1 MVQTEVCV
9 RWSPATGGPFSC
21 ALTGCYG
28 CSLLCQGLSGLY
40 AGLTPALLGSTLSWG
55 LYFACY
61 AVAKEYQHSRGRR
74 KREGSSESQTGL
86 APGQHLLAAAQ
97 AGAVVTLVTN
107 PIWVAKTRLQLQRRA
122 GLGGASG
129 GGALYTGLWDTLRRT
144 AAEEG
149 VRGLYAGL
157 GPSLLLV
164 GHGALQFAAYETLRS
179 KLVEYRGRSGG
190 SGSVSGAGGSAQGSS
205 LSSAEFATL
214 GAAAKLFASGCT
226 YPVQVLRSRLQQR
239 LSSLAPGTPRAVV
252 PLIRR
257 LLAQG
262 GVMALYKGWVP
273 NVVRVIPG
281 SALTFV
287 VYEKTHNAL
296 RQHAARARREEEGDH
311 SS

>member
-1 MVQTEVCV
+1 MTRERCHL
-9 RWSPATGGPFSC
+9 GC
-21 ALTGCYG
+21 ALPP
-28 CSLLCQGLSGLY
+28 QGLSGLY

-61 AVAKEYQHSRGRR
+61 AVAKEYQHSRGRGR
-74 KREGSSESQTGL
+74 GDAGREAQPGL

-122 GLGGASG
+122 GQAAAG
-129 GGALYTGLWDTLRRT
+129 GGPLYTGLWDTLTRT

-179 KLVEYRGRSGG
+179 RLLEHRSRGGRGSSGG
-190 SGSVSGAGGSAQGSS
+190 GAPGPATS
-205 LSSAEFATL
+205 LSSAEFAAL
-214 GAAAKLFASGCT
+214 GAVAKLFASGCT

-252 PLIRR
+252 PIIRR

-262 GVMALYKGWVP
+262 GVAALYKGWVP

-287 VYEKTHNAL
+287 VYEHTHAAL
-296 RQHAARARREEEGDH
+296 RRHARTRRESADDH

>member
-1 MVQTEVCV
+1 MRAGAAPLVGC
-9 RWSPATGGPFSC
+9 WLGGRPLTSAST
-21 ALTGCYG
+21 ALP
-28 CSLLCQGLSGLY
+28 QGLSGLY

-61 AVAKEYQHSRGRR
+61 AVAKEYQHTRGRR
-74 KREGSSESQTGL
+74 KGDGSRETEPGL

-122 GLGGASG
+122 AQGAASG

-179 KLVEYRGRSGG
+179 KLVEHRSRGSGSGSGSGG
-190 SGSVSGAGGSAQGSS
+190 SSQGSS

-287 VYEKTHNAL
+287 VYEKTHTLL
-296 RQHAARARREEEGDH
+296 RQHAARTRREEGDH

>member
-1 MVQTEVCV
+1 MLLSYF
-9 RWSPATGGPFSC
+9 RPFSVIDTVTLV
-21 ALTGCYG
+21 AF
-28 CSLLCQGLSGLY
+28 SLWTQGVRGLY

-61 AVAKEYQHSRGRR
+61 AVAKKHQASDD
-74 KREGSSESQTGL
+74 GSTDKGL

-122 GLGGASG
+122 AAAAVAAGGPHSSAP
-129 GGALYTGLWDTLRRT
+129 ALYTGLWDALSRT

-179 KLVEYRGRSGG
+179 KLLEHRRS
-190 SGSVSGAGGSAQGSS
+190 SSSNASSS
-205 LSSAEFATL
+205 LNSAEYAAL

-226 YPVQVLRSRLQQR
+226 YPMQVLRSRLQQR
-239 LSSLAPGTPRAVV
+239 LCSLAPGAPTAVL
-252 PLIRR
+252 PILKQ

-262 GVMALYKGWVP
+262 GVRGLYKGWVP
-273 NVVRVIPG
+273 NVLRVIPG

-287 VYEKTHNAL
+287 VYEKSRAL
-296 RQHAARARREEEGDH
+296 LLPFATAHHGARGGGVRKEEDV
-311 SS
+311 SN